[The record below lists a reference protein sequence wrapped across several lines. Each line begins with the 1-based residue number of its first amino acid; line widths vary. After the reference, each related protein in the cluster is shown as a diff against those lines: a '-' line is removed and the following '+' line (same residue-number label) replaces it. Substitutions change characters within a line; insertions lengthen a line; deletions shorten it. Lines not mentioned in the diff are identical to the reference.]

1 MGATMEE
8 SFEVS
13 KRYENNLDIKKRK
26 NQGIYYTPYV
36 VVEYILEQTIQK
48 HDVVDEPYPKV
59 LDMCCGCGNFLISAY
74 EILHKKFLENID
86 NLRVKY
92 GRDFISSEDISLHI
106 IKTAFLQ

>member
-1 MGATMEE
+1 MEE

-74 EILHKKFLENID
+74 EILHKKVFG
-86 NLRVKY
+86 KY
-92 GRDFISSEDISLHI
+92 R
-106 IKTAFLQ
+106 

>member
-1 MGATMEE
+1 MEE

-74 EILHKKFLENID
+74 EILHKKFLTYVWRVADNI
-86 NLRVKY
+86 VKLFY
-92 GRDFISSEDISLHI
+92 RKDF
-106 IKTAFLQ
+106 A